1 MKILFLTRRFYPE
14 IGGVEKHVFEIS
26 KRLVERGH
34 EVKVV
39 TELPP
44 KNQHNKKNDYQS
56 IGQSDTYGINLRQPV
71 KSIQTI
77 HFEPGELEV
86 LSLNF
91 GKNDRFKKFRIWGTL
106 FKNLNLIKEADI
118 IHCHDVFFWY
128 LPFRFLLPLKKVF
141 TTFHGYETKF
151 PPAQSAIFIRRLSNF
166 LSMGSI
172 AVGNYIEKWYGTK
185 SNFVTYG
192 GAEELKTKNSKLKS
206 KNRNLKILFLGR
218 IEEDN
223 GVSAYIK
230 LLRTLKEQHK
240 VFDLVVCGD
249 GSKRKEI
256 EKYGLVLG
264 FVSNAWGYVASSD
277 LVRASSYLSMLEALV
292 AGKSVFATYNNELK
306 RDYLVDSPF
315 RSFINIGQA
324 EDFAVIIQN
333 LDNEKAK
340 KGQIWA
346 KKQTWDRVVDTYL
359 RLWRI

>member
-1 MKILFLTRRFYPE
+1 M
-14 IGGVEKHVFEIS
+14 
-26 KRLVERGH
+26 
-34 EVKVV
+34 
-39 TELPP
+39 
-44 KNQHNKKNDYQS
+44 
-56 IGQSDTYGINLRQPV
+56 
-71 KSIQTI
+71 
-77 HFEPGELEV
+77 
-86 LSLNF
+86 
-91 GKNDRFKKFRIWGTL
+91 
-106 FKNLNLIKEADI
+106 
-118 IHCHDVFFWY
+118 
-128 LPFRFLLPLKKVF
+128 
-141 TTFHGYETKF
+141 
-151 PPAQSAIFIRRLSNF
+151 
-166 LSMGSI
+166 
-172 AVGNYIEKWYGTK
+172 
-185 SNFVTYG
+185 
-192 GAEELKTKNSKLKS
+192 
-206 KNRNLKILFLGR
+206 KILFLGR

-223 GVSAYIK
+223 GVSVYIK

-264 FVSNAWGYVASSD
+264 FVSNAWEYVASSD
-277 LVRASSYLSMLEALV
+277 LVLASSYLSMLEALV

-346 KKQTWDRVVDTYL
+346 KKQTWGRVVNTYL